1 MGLALISVRQLANA
15 VFEPALTTAV
25 RLAANPFDLG
35 QRCDQNGI
43 GQGDLP
49 EPADKH
55 AANVAGMAADTHRSL
70 QSDIAN
76 KYQKMARKERC
87 EKRARPENLRHR
99 PKLLCSADLRE
110 KRGACKN
117 QVLNAVAL
125 RAKAPR
131 RFQGLAHGC
140 GNHSEGIRGG
150 PAKKCQRENTL
161 LRYRW
166 ESLSTRARSM
176 FAMPRQI

>member
-35 QRCDQNGI
+35 QGCDQNWI

-117 QVLNAVAL
+117 QVLNAGLSETGVF
-125 RAKAPR
+125 RAATDRERGPDAGKA
-131 RFQGLAHGC
+131 A
-140 GNHSEGIRGG
+140 S
-150 PAKKCQRENTL
+150 
-161 LRYRW
+161 YR
-166 ESLSTRARSM
+166 SRL
-176 FAMPRQI
+176 

>member
-35 QRCDQNGI
+35 QGCDQNWI
-43 GQGDLP
+43 GQDDLP

-70 QSDIAN
+70 QSDISN

-99 PKLLCSADLRE
+99 TKLLCSADLRE
-110 KRGACKN
+110 KRGA
-117 QVLNAVAL
+117 
-125 RAKAPR
+125 
-131 RFQGLAHGC
+131 
-140 GNHSEGIRGG
+140 
-150 PAKKCQRENTL
+150 
-161 LRYRW
+161 
-166 ESLSTRARSM
+166 
-176 FAMPRQI
+176 